1 MKVKHLFLVP
11 RLRSST
17 YIRTLSAAFPALAH
31 SAQGDIQEPAIPSL
45 KNLVVV
51 DNTPGAYG
59 KVGGD
64 LQQFEEECEVARC
77 AVDFREVLVWR
88 EDSPLKVRVAEAA
101 GSLYHDE
108 VMNLQFTRCV
118 GAGGRCIWV
127 FTVRSGTTGAPKA
140 VSVRMRLGLHTRA
153 HRCCSSRI
161 TISSTTRSLSHGT
174 CGSRPQ
180 TSYVCLPV
188 LHAWPC

>member
-17 YIRTLSAAFPALAH
+17 YISTLSSAFPALAN
-31 SAQGDIQEPAIPSL
+31 SAQGGIQEPAIPSL

-64 LQQFEEECEVARC
+64 LRQFEEECEVARC
-77 AVDFREVLVWR
+77 VVDFREVLVWR
-88 EDSPLKVRVAEAA
+88 EDSPLKTRVAEIAR
-101 GSLYHDE
+101 SLHHDE

-118 GAGGRCIWV
+118 AVGSAGWCVGCSCDDDI
-127 FTVRSGTTGAPKA
+127 SGTTGAPKA
-140 VSVRMRLGLHTRA
+140 VSVCMRVGQQ
-153 HRCCSSRI
+153 
-161 TISSTTRSLSHGT
+161 SLPGVLTGT
-174 CGSRPQ
+174 
-180 TSYVCLPV
+180 
-188 LHAWPC
+188 